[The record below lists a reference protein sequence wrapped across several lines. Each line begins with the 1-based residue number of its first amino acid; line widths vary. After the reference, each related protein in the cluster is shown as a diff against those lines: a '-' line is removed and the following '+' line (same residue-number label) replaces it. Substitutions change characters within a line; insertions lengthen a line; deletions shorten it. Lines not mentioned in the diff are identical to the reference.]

1 MDLFNEAAGAFERS
15 KDFVKYHIEE
25 ESAIEW
31 MGVAACVS
39 GLEPVSLIERDDG
52 LLGLAFRYKEVITEA
67 HFTTD
72 MCGNERVNPSLL
84 RHYPSDIL
92 YGVYDQQGNV
102 FTSSQKDFE
111 SLCSSLN
118 ARGV

>member
-1 MDLFNEAAGAFERS
+1 MDLFNEAAEAFDSSR
-15 KDFVKYHIEE
+15 DFVKYHIEE
-25 ESAIEW
+25 ESSIEW

-52 LLGLAFRYKEVITEA
+52 LLGLAFRYKETITEA
-67 HFTTD
+67 HFSTD
-72 MCGNERVNPSLL
+72 VHGNERVNPGQL
-84 RHYPSDIL
+84 RYYPSDIL

-102 FTSSQKDFE
+102 FTTKKKDFE

>member
-1 MDLFNEAAGAFERS
+1 MDLFNEAAEAFVSS
-15 KDFVKYHIEE
+15 KDFVKYRIEE
-25 ESAIEW
+25 ESSIEW
-31 MGVAACVS
+31 MGVAAYVS
-39 GLEPVSLIERDDG
+39 DLEPVSLIERDDG
-52 LLGLAFRYKEVITEA
+52 LFGLAFKYKETITEA

-72 MCGNERVNPSLL
+72 VHDNERVNPSQL
-84 RHYPSDIL
+84 RYYPSDIL

-102 FTSSQKDFE
+102 FAAKQKDFE

>member
-1 MDLFNEAAGAFERS
+1 MDLFTEAVEAFNSS
-15 KDFVKYHIEE
+15 KDFIKSYIEE
-25 ESAIEW
+25 ESSIEW

-39 GLEPVSLIERDDG
+39 SLEPVSLIERDDG
-52 LLGLAFRYKEVITEA
+52 LCGLAFRYKETITED
-67 HFTTD
+67 HFSTD
-72 MCGNERVNPSLL
+72 VQGNESVDLSRL
-84 RHYPSDIL
+84 RYYPADIL

-102 FTSSQKDFE
+102 FMSNQKDFE